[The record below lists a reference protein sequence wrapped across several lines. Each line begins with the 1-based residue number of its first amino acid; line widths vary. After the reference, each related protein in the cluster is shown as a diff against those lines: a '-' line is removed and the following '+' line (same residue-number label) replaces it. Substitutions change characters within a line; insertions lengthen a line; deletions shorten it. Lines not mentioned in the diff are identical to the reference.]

1 MNIKTVITILI
12 MIIGMIAC
20 GDVTPTSPD
29 KNLNEPEELTKECDA
44 INKALLASDVVL
56 LKSLINPKN
65 LSFYESAIESNPSKL
80 AGFAE
85 VFKTRKLISIDDV
98 YAVYEITYNNKYYE
112 ISLTKNESGKWQ
124 LSDF

>member
-1 MNIKTVITILI
+1 MKIKFLIIILI
-12 MIIGMIAC
+12 VSIGMIAC
-20 GDVTPTSPD
+20 GDVSPTTPN
-29 KNLNEPEELTKECDA
+29 KNLTEPKELTEVCQD
-44 INKALLASDVVL
+44 INKALLATDAVL
-56 LKSLINPKN
+56 LKSMIDPKY

-124 LSDF
+124 LSNF